1 MPNIKALVVAGGGA
15 GGWGYYAAGG
25 GAGGLQY
32 NASFAVTNQ
41 QYSVTVGGIETRY
54 TYCI

>member
-15 GGWGYYAAGG
+15 GGGGYYAAGG